1 MLENNL
7 GNRLREKRKQD
18 RLTLDQL
25 ASKLHISRDYV
36 SKIEIGKQPED
47 KISEIVRESIENY
60 LSSTKPAFVVTKE
73 LIPLRSDQEKLL
85 QIWEKLDC
93 QKRGALLTI
102 MESMEG

>member
-1 MLENNL
+1 MLENKL

-36 SKIEIGKQPED
+36 SKIEIGKQSED
-47 KISEIVRESIENY
+47 KISEIVRESIESY
-60 LSSTKPAFVVTKE
+60 LSSTASAFVGTQE
-73 LIPLRSDQEKLL
+73 LITLRPDQEKLL
-85 QIWEKLDC
+85 QIWEKFDH
-93 QKRGALLTI
+93 QKRKALLTI